1 MHLENLTFCNLRE
14 EDLRFITDQHVVK
27 LFRVAQLIIEY
38 LLHAQEQL
46 SSNLNSLAAK
56 YAAKKR
62 FLSSLSFLSESHLI
76 SFRSLINKRKELEEL
91 QENSKMLRAQ
101 LRSKKKGIQ
110 TLETLLKDASTREH
124 QSRSRRKG
132 KERSTDPTPTPI
144 PAPVAQDLPLKK
156 PPFTKIYVSGPNG
169 WCIEFNK
176 RNTDTISEL
185 KKEVKQAFVNKKD
198 LDEEY
203 GPDPTIN
210 LLYQG
215 RVLLNDSAIEDI
227 DDLKYGDTI
236 VAHIEKVKQK
246 RGNEE
251 MKVQVDP
258 RGNALDSKE
267 MMEFI
272 TRQHEISS
280 NEMRYRTN
288 DLTD

>member
-1 MHLENLTFCNLRE
+1 MLPRKGVRHSHSITIFC
-14 EDLRFITDQHVVK
+14 
-27 LFRVAQLIIEY
+27 
-38 LLHAQEQL
+38 
-46 SSNLNSLAAK
+46 SSV
-56 YAAKKR
+56 
-62 FLSSLSFLSESHLI
+62 LSFLHFL
-76 SFRSLINKRKELEEL
+76 RSLINKRKELEEL

-110 TLETLLKDASTREH
+110 TLETLLKDASNREH
-124 QSRSRRKG
+124 HSRSRRKG
-132 KERSTDPTPTPI
+132 KEHSVDPTPI
-144 PAPVAQDLPLKK
+144 PVIQEPPKK
-156 PPFTKIYVSGPNG
+156 PPYTKIFISGPNG
-169 WCIEFNK
+169 WCIELNT
-176 RNTDTISEL
+176 RNISTISEL

-198 LDEEY
+198 IDEEY
-203 GPDPTIN
+203 GPDPSIN

-236 VAHIEKVKQK
+236 VAHIEKVKIK

-258 RGNALDSKE
+258 RGNNAMSSKE

-280 NEMRYRTN
+280 NEMRSGN
-288 DLTD
+288 N